1 MQIRKILLAL
11 CLLLPA
17 GISFVLAERI
27 EAQSSADGIWLPLV
41 TNQSPEGIFIS
52 AAEIAALPT
61 WGAAWQNVLE
71 WAQEDASSPD
81 LSYPHDNT
89 DAVVMAKALVFVRTG
104 NASYRQQAAEAI
116 MNAIGTEDGSDE
128 VLALARNLSGYIVAA
143 ELIMLEPE
151 DDASF
156 RTWLDAVRY
165 ERFDDRS
172 LIGTHE
178 ERPNNWGTHAG
189 AARIAAALYLD
200 DVADLNR
207 AAAVFRGYLG
217 DRAAYAGFNYG
228 SDLSWQCDPN
238 QPVGINPAACQKDG
252 LLIDGVL
259 PDDQRRGGPFTW
271 PPPKENYAWEAL
283 QGVVAQARML
293 ERAGYP
299 AFSWQNQ
306 AILRAAS
313 WLNLQAQFPAH
324 GDDSAIP
331 WLINHVYGTS
341 FPADAPARPGKNGL
355 GFYDWFTAN

>member
-1 MQIRKILLAL
+1 
-11 CLLLPA
+11 
-17 GISFVLAERI
+17 
-27 EAQSSADGIWLPLV
+27 
-41 TNQSPEGIFIS
+41 
-52 AAEIAALPT
+52 
-61 WGAAWQNVLE
+61 
-71 WAQEDASSPD
+71 
-81 LSYPHDNT
+81 
-89 DAVVMAKALVFVRTG
+89 
-104 NASYRQQAAEAI
+104 
-116 MNAIGTEDGSDE
+116 
-128 VLALARNLSGYIVAA
+128 
-143 ELIMLEPE
+143 
-151 DDASF
+151 
-156 RTWLDAVRY
+156 
-165 ERFDDRS
+165 
-172 LIGTHE
+172 
-178 ERPNNWGTHAG
+178 
-189 AARIAAALYLD
+189 
-200 DVADLNR
+200 
-207 AAAVFRGYLG
+207 VFRGYLG